1 MRRMRRNHDQT
12 KKTTWK
18 PVTIRGRLIRISGR
32 QVSRRYPRDTRYSG
46 LFPRAAGNLSRQ
58 RGRTLDP
65 QPHRCEAFSWL

>member
-18 PVTIRGRLIRISGR
+18 PVTIRGRLIRIAGR
-32 QVSRRYPRDTRYSG
+32 RVSAVPARYALFG
-46 LFPRAAGNLSRQ
+46 LFPALSGQFEQAARPH
-58 RGRTLDP
+58 LDP